1 MTDLAAMPLTELSV
15 TPDVPYG
22 YYRCAEDG
30 RLLAANAAFAH
41 LMGYDSVERLLAQ
54 EINLDRA
61 WYIDPA
67 QSAALRL
74 DLQRRDKVLDRIVE
88 VHRLARGDRL
98 WVAEDVLRRPA
109 PDGGHVIE
117 GFVRDVSQ
125 QRSET
130 QRLRRQAE
138 RFRAFDGLLEA
149 WYWETDQNHRYTYVS
164 PSAERIVALPR
175 QRYLGAS
182 PWDLSP
188 DPDEAVWTAYRRD
201 VEARRGFV
209 DFRHRGADGAA
220 LVSTGQPMYDDDG
233 GFVGY
238 RGSTRPAHHT
248 ATGADSGA
256 AAGGAQP
263 VAEMVAGSTIAMM
276 VHRGGPVL
284 HANHALAEL
293 LGYANAAEL
302 LANNTNIFDLFA
314 PEERDRLREF
324 MQRRLHGQPVP
335 PRYET
340 RMRHADGAE
349 VWVISIASVLPWR
362 GEPAVL
368 AAMVDITSYKLGE
381 NEMRA
386 AIAEAERASRAK
398 SDFLAAMS
406 HELRTPLNA
415 IMGFSEVI
423 ENELLGPV
431 GTALYRDYAGD
442 IHNSGRHLLSLISD
456 LLDIARI
463 EAGRLELHEEHIV
476 VAELIEEVVNLVR
489 KDADAKGV
497 NLNHVLGQGLPLLYA
512 DHRASRQM
520 LLNLLANAIKFTPS
534 GGDVR
539 LAAIFDDTS
548 LQFEVRDT
556 GVGVAPE
563 ELPKILTLFGQ
574 AENSRVA
581 KEGTGLGLPITKSLI
596 EQHGGRLDIDT
607 ARGRGMRATLVFPID
622 RLRRA
627 AL

>member
-1 MTDLAAMPLTELSV
+1 MPLTEPSAI
-15 TPDVPYG
+15 PDVPYG

-30 RLLAANAAFAH
+30 RLLAANTAFAQ
-41 LMGYDSVERLLAQ
+41 LLGYDSVARLLAQ
-54 EINLDRA
+54 DINLDRA
-61 WYIDPA
+61 WYVDPV
-67 QSAALRL
+67 QCAALRH
-74 DLQRRDKVLDRIVE
+74 DLQRREKVLDRVVE
-88 VHRLARGDRL
+88 VRRLARGDML
-98 WVAEDVLRRPA
+98 WVAEDVLRRPS

-117 GFVRDVSQ
+117 GFVRDVSEQRREQ
-125 QRSET
+125 QR
-130 QRLRRQAE
+130 LHRQAD
-138 RFRAFDGLLEA
+138 RFRAFDALLEA
-149 WYWETDQNHRYTYVS
+149 WYWETDQEHRFTYVS

-175 QRYLGAS
+175 QRYLGAR
-182 PWDLSP
+182 PWELAQ
-188 DPDEAVWTAYRRD
+188 DPDEAVWTIYRQD
-201 VEARRGFV
+201 VEARRPFS
-209 DFRHRGADGAA
+209 DFHHPGADGAPLISA
-220 LVSTGQPMYDDDG
+220 GQPMYDDDG

-238 RGSTRPAHHT
+238 RGSTRA
-248 ATGADSGA
+248 ASQGA
-256 AAGGAQP
+256 ASNEVGNGGNGAQP
-263 VAEMVAGSTIAMM
+263 VVEMVAGSTIPMM
-276 VHRGGPVL
+276 VHRGGPLL
-284 HANHALAEL
+284 HVNEAMAEM

-302 LANNTNIFDLFA
+302 LANNANIFDLFV
-314 PEERDRLREF
+314 PTERDRLRAL
-324 MQRRLHGQPVP
+324 MQRRLQGQGAP

-340 RMRHADGAE
+340 QMRRADGDE
-349 VWVISIASVLPWR
+349 VWVISIASLLPWR
-362 GEPAVL
+362 GEQAVL
-368 AAMVDITSYKLGE
+368 AAMVDITAYKRGE
-381 NEMRA
+381 DELRA

-431 GTALYRDYAGD
+431 GTALYRDYASD

-476 VAELIEEVVNLVR
+476 VPELVDEVLTLVR
-489 KDADAKGV
+489 KDADAKGLDLQY
-497 NLNHVLGQGLPLLYA
+497 NLGDGLPLLYA

-520 LLNLLANAIKFTPS
+520 LLNLLSNAIKFTPK
-534 GGDVR
+534 GGEVR
-539 LAAIFDDTS
+539 LCATFDDSS
-548 LQFEVRDT
+548 LQLEVRDT

-574 AENSRVA
+574 AENSRIA

-607 ARGRGMRATLVFPID
+607 ARGRGMRATLVFPFD